1 MYSGNQSDFNIVSQ
15 PLIIYSGS
23 QNVTTQ
29 TRKQSTGV
37 IEELSVNLD
46 HYFQLVEME
55 TTNKDI
61 EFQALQAQINPH
73 FLYNVLDTINWMA
86 RKKGEEKI
94 CQIVF
99 GIIQIRFVVCAH
111 RRF

>member
-1 MYSGNQSDFNIVSQ
+1 MLFRSGDFTVRLPEGRTDEI
-15 PLIIYSGS
+15 GS
-23 QNVTTQ
+23 MNSVFNHT
-29 TRKQSTGV
+29 
-37 IEELSVNLD
+37 IEEIERLLK
-46 HYFQLVEME
+46 QLVEME